1 MTTIDTFIG
10 LDRVRREAGRARL
23 VLEAGPRPTPLACFP
38 RGACR
43 LTSLALAAHL
53 KRSGLGEWQLHSGL
67 RMDEVTGEAPTHAWL
82 EHGPFLLDI
91 TADQFDALPL
101 RLGRVFLGT
110 SRRWHDQFEQ
120 FSPVAAVPQ
129 EHDERADTAIAWLA
143 HALHR
148 PSGPAVQLPAP

>member
-1 MTTIDTFIG
+1 MTTIDTFTK

-23 VLEAGPRPTPLACFP
+23 ALEAGPRPAPLARFP

-53 KRSGLGEWQLHSGL
+53 KRSGLGQWQLHSGL
-67 RMDEVTGEAPTHAWL
+67 RMDKVSGETPTHAWL
-82 EHGPFLLDI
+82 ERGPFLLDI

-110 SRRWHDQFEQ
+110 SRRWHDQLP
-120 FSPVAAVPQ
+120 SAAPPQ
-129 EHDERADTAIAWLA
+129 QGP
-143 HALHR
+143 R
-148 PSGPAVQLPAP
+148 P